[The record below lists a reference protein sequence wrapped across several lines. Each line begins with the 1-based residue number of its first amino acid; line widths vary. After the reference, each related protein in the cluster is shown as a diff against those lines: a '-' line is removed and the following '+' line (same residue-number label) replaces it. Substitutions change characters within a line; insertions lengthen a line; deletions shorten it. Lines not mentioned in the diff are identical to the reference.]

1 MYDRTGGGSK
11 LRTYTSVNLAWW
23 HTFKLAA
30 QRIWKKFALDV
41 FAPLWHFLY
50 PSHNFFLKPNS
61 FVCIQAHFVWLL
73 MATPKVQPTIA
84 ALLGD
89 DSVRGPARVFI
100 ADLDFLLNIAIPVV
114 TPLSF
119 FSILD
124 APLFQR
130 AYLCAC
136 LAYV

>member
-1 MYDRTGGGSK
+1 
-11 LRTYTSVNLAWW
+11 
-23 HTFKLAA
+23 
-30 QRIWKKFALDV
+30 
-41 FAPLWHFLY
+41 
-50 PSHNFFLKPNS
+50 
-61 FVCIQAHFVWLL
+61 

-84 ALLGD
+84 ALLAD

-114 TPLSF
+114 TPLSL

-130 AYLCAC
+130 AYLCAR